1 LTIAP
6 PQTRIAITHDQI
18 KGNDCDISLAKI
30 AIFILLSNKKIQYFI
45 EGDLSRIFRWLHD
58 KTWSKCS
65 VLTTNELVS
74 SATGDTLNPEHFKAQ
89 LKSRYL

>member
-1 LTIAP
+1 MYAAQFMASMK
-6 PQTRIAITHDQI
+6 QTSDVEKAIR
-18 KGNDCDISLAKI
+18 
-30 AIFILLSNKKIQYFI
+30 
-45 EGDLSRIFRWLHD
+45 EGDLSPIFRWLHD